1 MATPMMAGSFDGIQ
15 KGIAVVLGVKFRTRS
30 AHGRF
35 GKYAFVVKLPT

>member
-1 MATPMMAGSFDGIQ
+1 MAFALPQVFVFIQ

-30 AHGRF
+30 THGSF